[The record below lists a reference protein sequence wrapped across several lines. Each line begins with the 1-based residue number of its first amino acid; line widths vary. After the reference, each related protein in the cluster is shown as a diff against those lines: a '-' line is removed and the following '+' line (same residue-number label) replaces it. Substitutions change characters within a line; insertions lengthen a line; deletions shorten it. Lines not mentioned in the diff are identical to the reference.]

1 MLLSKVNKNSVNY
14 KLLLAI
20 AVLSFLV
27 FYVGGKEVWN
37 VFLSIRWFYVL
48 LLFFM
53 SIVLIYASCLKWQLF
68 IKDRQNDQ
76 GEKLSILYLMKLY
89 TISYFFNFFTPSNI
103 GGDAMRSYK
112 LGKFLG
118 NQANAFASTI
128 LERLTGMLA
137 MCLMAIFALFFT
149 DAGKFTVVIILI
161 SIPVFLVSISCF
173 LEGPRKLIFS
183 FAYKICP
190 QKFSNILKKLDSASE
205 YASGNKKL
213 FILSILY
220 SIAFHF
226 LAVINTYLACC
237 ALSWSDVNLI
247 DLFLVL
253 PLILIIGGLPL
264 TPNGLGLQEG
274 AFTFF
279 LKSIGATS
287 SIGLAVGLLLRAKVV
302 VLAALGGVLYL
313 YEN

>member
-1 MLLSKVNKNSVNY
+1 
-14 KLLLAI
+14 
-20 AVLSFLV
+20 
-27 FYVGGKEVWN
+27 
-37 VFLSIRWFYVL
+37 
-48 LLFFM
+48 
-53 SIVLIYASCLKWQLF
+53 
-68 IKDRQNDQ
+68 
-76 GEKLSILYLMKLY
+76 
-89 TISYFFNFFTPSNI
+89 
-103 GGDAMRSYK
+103 
-112 LGKFLG
+112 
-118 NQANAFASTI
+118 
-128 LERLTGMLA
+128 

-149 DAGKFTVVIILI
+149 DAGKFTLVIILI

-173 LEGPRKLIFS
+173 LEEPRKLIFGI
-183 FAYKICP
+183 AYKICP
-190 QKFSNILKKLDSASE
+190 KKLSTTLAKLDDASK

-213 FILSILY
+213 FFLSIVY

-237 ALSWSDVNLI
+237 ALSWSEVNLV

-287 SIGLAVGLLLRAKVV
+287 SLGLAVGLLLRAKVV
-302 VLAALGGVLYL
+302 LLAALGGVLYL